1 MPFPSILKKFS
12 ENGFFEL
19 KNSKFSSGNI
29 QDLEKN
35 IEQLQQKPFSIPL
48 RIRLKDI
55 RMIPDISRRKHGSG
69 PVIQHVPRR
78 WADNYGDLAISQM
91 GSLHGFNTPMSFGD
105 VNEVFW
111 HPLEL
116 ETPLE
121 ALKKDLLSLLTQ
133 SWSSI
138 ELDQLFFC
146 PYHQIDAL
154 ATQQFYNELLKS
166 LANNS
171 ALQKLSISPFSLSK
185 QIDVIQFLANTTLE
199 QLHLD
204 ITEADPSSWQQ
215 LCRILERHPTLKS
228 LNFGN
233 SVLDTSAYTT
243 LADLLDKNYQIDI
256 ILAEPTDVTD
266 VKVLNTYQA
275 LKKRLSKPGL
285 ERFKEKYLSQD
296 KLLQIAIVALE
307 SLKEFNS
314 NPQQTLQQAKL
325 EQQFAF
331 LLRSQA
337 SLAITDGNYTDLLH
351 PIYLDHRYLINEKS
365 PELVQLDVN
374 TLPSNISKTIG
385 CILLEKAL
393 EANNQKAIQTLLNA
407 NANLLE
413 FPSHEEEPF
422 LVKLLQTQGAIKTL
436 VLERIHRDSQLEE
449 SDLFQL
455 QLADG
460 SKTVG
465 YVLLKKA
472 LETQNLSALQNLL
485 NAKADLFETPENE
498 QEPFL
503 VKVFQSPGE
512 LKKFVVDYIRRDSRL
527 IALTSE
533 RLKNYSGLFQVFT
546 HLKNHLD
553 KYSLHLVKKDNPSL
567 LMSIAY
573 EALATWNKML
583 GLQNPSETRDKEC
596 AQIYKDLDES
606 LKVINQNPLG
616 VTYAALSEVQMI
628 MHKMKKKSVNALR
641 GIFNVSSLHDKA
653 IKLVDEFDNQLK
665 ANKDQIFAQQN
676 EMLKNQA
683 EEIKQ
688 LSENRVREQNQAQE
702 KQAATEAKL
711 AATEIKLDKTQ
722 EKLVTVQTELAE
734 TKEKQAAAETQH
746 AEIRAKQVVIKT
758 ENAEIK
764 AENAE
769 IKAENAEI
777 KAENA
782 EIKAQSAE
790 IKKTLEIL
798 LKRTSTHIDSKEETV
813 DPTTKTTIPFFRR

>member
-1 MPFPSILKKFS
+1 MPFTSTLKNFS

-19 KNSKFSSGNI
+19 KNSELSSANI

-55 RMIPDISRRKHGSG
+55 QMIPDISRRKQGSG
-69 PVIQHVPRR
+69 PVIHHVPRR
-78 WADNYGDLAISQM
+78 WADSYGDLAISQM
-91 GSLHGFNTPMSFGD
+91 GSLQGFNTPMSFGD

-121 ALKKDLLSLLTQ
+121 ALKKDLLSLLTH

-146 PYHQIDAL
+146 PYHQLDAL

-166 LANNS
+166 LAKNS
-171 ALQKLSISPFSLSK
+171 ALQELSISPFSLSK
-185 QIDVIQFLANTTLE
+185 QIGVIQFLTNMTLE

-204 ITEADPSSWQQ
+204 ITEADQSSWQE

-233 SVLDTSAYTT
+233 SILGTSAYTA

-256 ILAEPTDVTD
+256 ILAEPTDV
-266 VKVLNTYQA
+266 KLLNAYHP

-296 KLLQIAIVALE
+296 KLLQIAIAALE
-307 SLKEFNS
+307 SLKEFTS
-314 NPQQTLQQAKL
+314 NPQQAQL

-351 PIYLDHRYLINEKS
+351 PIYQDHRYLINEKS
-365 PELVQLDVN
+365 PALVQLHVD
-374 TLPSNISKTIG
+374 TLPSNTAKTIG

-393 EANNQKAIQTLLNA
+393 EANNQKVIQTLLDA

-413 FPSHEEEPF
+413 FPAHEEEPF

-436 VLERIHRDSQLEE
+436 VLDRIRRDSQLEE

-472 LETQNLSALQNLL
+472 LETQNLSVLQNLL
-485 NAKADLFETPENE
+485 NAKADLFETPEDE

-533 RLKNYSGLFQVFT
+533 RLKNYSGLLQVFT

-596 AQIYKDLDES
+596 AQIYKDLDAS

-616 VTYAALSEVQMI
+616 VTYAALSEVQII

-653 IKLVDEFDNQLK
+653 IKLVDEFDSQLK

-688 LSENRVREQNQAQE
+688 LSENRAREQNQAQE
-702 KQAATEAKL
+702 KQTALEVKL
-711 AATEIKLDKTQ
+711 AATE
-722 EKLVTVQTELAE
+722 EKLAE
-734 TKEKQAAAETQH
+734 MKEKLSKSEAKN
-746 AEIRAKQVVIKT
+746 AEIKS

-764 AENAE
+764 T
-769 IKAENAEI
+769 
-777 KAENA
+777 
-782 EIKAQSAE
+782 QHAE

-798 LKRTSTHIDSKEETV
+798 LKRTSTHPVSEEETV
-813 DPTTKTTIPFFRR
+813 DPITNTNVSFFHR

>member
-1 MPFPSILKKFS
+1 MLFPSTLKKFS

-19 KNSKFSSGNI
+19 KNSEFSSGNI
-29 QDLEKN
+29 RDLEKN
-35 IEQLQQKPFSIPL
+35 IEQLQQKPFRIPL

-55 RMIPDISRRKHGSG
+55 QMIPDSSRRKQGSG

-78 WADNYGDLAISQM
+78 WADSYGDLAISQM
-91 GSLHGFNTPMSFGD
+91 GSLQGFNTPMSFGE
-105 VNEVFW
+105 VNEVYW

-121 ALKKDLLSLLTQ
+121 SLKKDLLSLLTQ

-146 PYHQIDAL
+146 PYHQVDNV
-154 ATQQFYNELLKS
+154 ATQHFYTEFL
-166 LANNS
+166 S
-171 ALQKLSISPFSLSK
+171 ALSKNSSLQELSINPFSLSK
-185 QIDVIQFLANTTLE
+185 QIDVIHFLANTTLE

-228 LNFGN
+228 LNLGN
-233 SVLDTSAYTT
+233 SVLDTSAYTA
-243 LADLLDKNYQIDI
+243 LAGLLDKNYQIHI
-256 ILAEPTDVTD
+256 ILAEPTDV
-266 VKVLNTYQA
+266 KLLNAYHP

-296 KLLQIAIVALE
+296 KLLEIAIAALK
-307 SLKEFNS
+307 SLKEFTS
-314 NPQQTLQQAKL
+314 NPQQTLQQVQL

-337 SLAITDGNYTDLLH
+337 SLAVTKGNYTHLLH
-351 PIYLDHRYLINEKS
+351 PIYQDHRYLINEKS
-365 PELVQLDVN
+365 PELVQLHIN
-374 TLPSNISKTIG
+374 TLPSNTTKTIG

-393 EANNQKAIQTLLNA
+393 EANNHKAIQILLNA
-407 NANLLE
+407 NANVLE
-413 FPSHEEEPF
+413 FPRHEEEPF
-422 LVKLLQTQGAIKTL
+422 LVKLLQTQGAIKKL
-436 VLERIHRDSQLEE
+436 VLERIRRDSQLEE
-449 SDLFQL
+449 SDLLQL
-455 QLADG
+455 QVADE

-472 LETQNLSALQNLL
+472 LETQNLFALQNLL
-485 NAKADLFETPENE
+485 NAKADLFETPKDE

-533 RLKNYSGLFQVFT
+533 RLKNYSGLLQVFT

-573 EALATWNKML
+573 EALAAWNKML
-583 GLQNPSETRDKEC
+583 GQQNPSETRDKEC

-616 VTYAALSEVQMI
+616 VTYAALCEVQMI
-628 MHKMKKKSVNALR
+628 MHKMKKKSINALR

-653 IKLVDEFDNQLK
+653 IKLVDEFDSQLK

-676 EMLKNQA
+676 EMLKNQN
-683 EEIKQ
+683 EKIKQ
-688 LSENRVREQNQAQE
+688 LEENHEKERVQTQE
-702 KQAATEAKL
+702 KQTATEAKL
-711 AATEIKLDKTQ
+711 AATETKLDKAEAKQAETEIKLDKA
-722 EKLVTVQTELAE
+722 EAKLVAVETELAE
-734 TKEKQAAAETQH
+734 TKEKQASTEAKLDETKEKLAEMK
-746 AEIRAKQVVIKT
+746 AKQSKS
-758 ENAEIK
+758 E
-764 AENAE
+764 AEN
-769 IKAENAEI
+769 
-777 KAENA
+777 
-782 EIKAQSAE
+782 AE

-798 LKRTSTHIDSKEETV
+798 LKRTITLAVSEEETV
-813 DPTTKTTIPFFRR
+813 DPTTKTNVQFFRR

>member
-1 MPFPSILKKFS
+1 MLFPSTLKKFS

-19 KNSKFSSGNI
+19 KNSEFSSGNI

-35 IEQLQQKPFSIPL
+35 IEQLQQKQFSIPL

-55 RMIPDISRRKHGSG
+55 QMIPDISRRKHGSG
-69 PVIQHVPRR
+69 PVIHHVPRR
-78 WADNYGDLAISQM
+78 WADSYGDLAISQM
-91 GSLHGFNTPMSFGD
+91 GSLQGFNTPVSFGD
-105 VNEVFW
+105 INEVVW
-111 HPLEL
+111 HPSEL

-121 ALKKDLLSLLTQ
+121 SLKKGLLSLLTQ

-146 PYHQIDAL
+146 PYHQLDAL

-204 ITEADPSSWQQ
+204 ITETDQSSWQQ

-228 LNFGN
+228 LNLGN
-233 SVLDTSAYTT
+233 SVLDTSAYTA
-243 LADLLDKNYQIDI
+243 LANLLDKNYQIDI
-256 ILAEPTDVTD
+256 TLSEPTD
-266 VKVLNTYQA
+266 VKVLNAYQA

-285 ERFKEKYLSQD
+285 ERFKEKNLSQD
-296 KLLQIAIVALE
+296 KLLQIAIAALE
-307 SLKEFNS
+307 SLKEFTSNS
-314 NPQQTLQQAKL
+314 QQTLQQAQL

-331 LLRSQA
+331 LLRSQD

-351 PIYLDHRYLINEKS
+351 PIYQDHRYLINEKS

-393 EANNQKAIQTLLNA
+393 EANNPKAIQTLLNA

-413 FPSHEEEPF
+413 FPAHEEEPF

-436 VLERIHRDSQLEE
+436 VLERICRDSQLEE

-460 SKTVG
+460 NKTVG

-485 NAKADLFETPENE
+485 NAKADLFETPEDE

-533 RLKNYSGLFQVFT
+533 RLKNYSGLLQVFT

-573 EALATWNKML
+573 ETLATWNKML

-596 AQIYKDLDES
+596 AQIYKDLDAS

-683 EEIKQ
+683 EKIKQ
-688 LSENRVREQNQAQE
+688 LEENHEKERV
-702 KQAATEAKL
+702 
-711 AATEIKLDKTQ
+711 KTQ
-722 EKLVTVQTELAE
+722 EEQEKLKTENTEL
-734 TKEKQAAAETQH
+734 KIKQAAAEEKL
-746 AEIRAKQVVIKT
+746 AEMKEKQSKSET
-758 ENAEIK
+758 EN
-764 AENAE
+764 
-769 IKAENAEI
+769 
-777 KAENA
+777 
-782 EIKAQSAE
+782 AE

-798 LKRTSTHIDSKEETV
+798 LKRTSTLAVAEEEKTV
-813 DPTTKTTIPFFRR
+813 DPTTTNVSFFRR

>member
-1 MPFPSILKKFS
+1 M
-12 ENGFFEL
+12 
-19 KNSKFSSGNI
+19 
-29 QDLEKN
+29 
-35 IEQLQQKPFSIPL
+35 
-48 RIRLKDI
+48 
-55 RMIPDISRRKHGSG
+55 
-69 PVIQHVPRR
+69 
-78 WADNYGDLAISQM
+78 
-91 GSLHGFNTPMSFGD
+91 
-105 VNEVFW
+105 
-111 HPLEL
+111 
-116 ETPLE
+116 
-121 ALKKDLLSLLTQ
+121 TQ

-146 PYHQIDAL
+146 PYHQLDAL

-166 LANNS
+166 LANNL

-185 QIDVIQFLANTTLE
+185 QIEVIQFLANITLE
-199 QLHLD
+199 QLHLE
-204 ITEADPSSWQQ
+204 ITEADPSAWQEF
-215 LCRILERHPTLKS
+215 CRILEHHPTLKS
-228 LNFGN
+228 LNLGN
-233 SVLDTSAYTT
+233 SVLDTSAYTA
-243 LADLLDKNYQIDI
+243 LANLLDKNYQIDI
-256 ILAEPTDVTD
+256 ILAEPTDV
-266 VKVLNTYQA
+266 KVLNIYQA
-275 LKKRLSKPGL
+275 LKKSLSKPGL

-307 SLKEFNS
+307 SLKELNS
-314 NPQQTLQQAKL
+314 NSQQTLQQAAQL

-331 LLRSQA
+331 LLRGQA
-337 SLAITDGNYTDLLH
+337 SQAITDGNYTDLLH
-351 PIYLDHRYLINEKS
+351 PIYQDHRYLINEKS
-365 PELVQLDVN
+365 PVLVQLHVD
-374 TLPSNISKTIG
+374 TLPSNMSKTIG

-413 FPSHEEEPF
+413 FPPHEEEPF

-436 VLERIHRDSQLEE
+436 VLERIRRDSQLEE

-465 YVLLKKA
+465 YVLLKKV

-485 NAKADLFETPENE
+485 NAKADLFETPEDE

-512 LKKFVVDYIRRDSRL
+512 LKKFVVDYIRQDSRL

-533 RLKNYSGLFQVFT
+533 RLKNYPGLLQVFM
-546 HLKNHLD
+546 HLKDHLD

-596 AQIYKDLDES
+596 AQIYKDLDAS

-653 IKLVDEFDNQLK
+653 IKLVDEFDSQLE
-665 ANKDQIFAQQN
+665 ANKAQIFVQQN

-683 EEIKQ
+683 EKIKQ
-688 LSENRVREQNQAQE
+688 LEENHEKEQ
-702 KQAATEAKL
+702 
-711 AATEIKLDKTQ
+711 IKTQ
-722 EKLVTVQTELAE
+722 EEQEKLKTENTELKIKQATAE
-734 TKEKQAAAETQH
+734 EKLAEMKEKQSKSE
-746 AEIRAKQVVIKT
+746 
-758 ENAEIK
+758 
-764 AENAE
+764 AEN
-769 IKAENAEI
+769 
-777 KAENA
+777 
-782 EIKAQSAE
+782 AE

-798 LKRTSTHIDSKEETV
+798 LKRTSTLAVAEEETV
-813 DPTTKTTIPFFRR
+813 EPTTTNVSFFRR